1 MNFQKLFIFTLAGIA
16 LSGFST
22 LPNGVNAA
30 SIEDRDAT
38 MRGGTE
44 TTWIISVPSNFTCE
58 QVSPET
64 FLLNNID
71 SNSNKHIFQVHEFL
85 AGGMPTG
92 AKVVY
97 ENCFDVEQLTVPVTL
112 DVLEDELV
120 PSSKW

>member
-64 FLLNNID
+64 FLLDNID
-71 SNSNKHIFQVHEFL
+71 SNSNNHIFQVHEFL
-85 AGGMPTG
+85 E
-92 AKVVY
+92 KVR
-97 ENCFDVEQLTVPVTL
+97 NCGNHQKKNINIFFVDADRFKSCL
-112 DVLEDELV
+112 
-120 PSSKW
+120 

>member
-1 MNFQKLFIFTLAGIA
+1 MGTESYQTLRRTDLLGLAMNFPKFFIFTLAGIA

-38 MRGGTE
+38 TRGGTE
-44 TTWIISVPSNFTCE
+44 TTWIITVPSNFTCE
-58 QVSPET
+58 QV
-64 FLLNNID
+64 
-71 SNSNKHIFQVHEFL
+71 HEFL
-85 AGGMPTG
+85 ENVPTG

-120 PSSKW
+120 P

>member
-1 MNFQKLFIFTLAGIA
+1 MYVLTSVEKNGVVAFTDLYLQMPHHNYTCGKTLQHVITESHQTLRRTDLLGLAMNFPKLFIFTLAGIA

-64 FLLNNID
+64 FLMNNI
-71 SNSNKHIFQVHEFL
+71 QR
-85 AGGMPTG
+85 
-92 AKVVY
+92 
-97 ENCFDVEQLTVPVTL
+97 
-112 DVLEDELV
+112 
-120 PSSKW
+120 

>member
-1 MNFQKLFIFTLAGIA
+1 MGTESHQTLRRTDLLGLAMNFQKLFIFTLAGIA

-58 QVSPET
+58 QV
-64 FLLNNID
+64 
-71 SNSNKHIFQVHEFL
+71 HEFL

-92 AKVVY
+92 AKFVY
-97 ENCFDVEQLTVPVTL
+97 ENCFDVEQLTVPATL